1 MNADAAEE
9 AGCENDIFFIGDLS
23 SSEDEL
29 DIFFSHKKRRSS
41 PVKAAPLSGANSPP
55 LLLAFNITSRQKVKD
70 CSLSSP
76 SSSDSQGKEQEEE
89 EEEEGSDQSI
99 EEWMILG
106 GGEQLGDSSIQLNLS
121 YCSTSE
127 DESADGDEG

>member
-9 AGCENDIFFIGDLS
+9 GGCENDIFFIGDLS

-41 PVKAAPLSGANSPP
+41 PVKAAPLSRANSPP
-55 LLLAFNITSRQKVKD
+55 LLLAFNLTSRQKVKD

-76 SSSDSQGKEQEEE
+76 SSSDSQGKQQ

-106 GGEQLGDSSIQLNLS
+106 GGAQMGDSSIQLNLS